1 MAEAPFEAAVR
12 ARHKGGTSVVDKLA
26 ATKDLQ
32 RLIRESER
40 VPQTIPFRPSDS
52 ILYPDPDQWKPL
64 IEGSAEPIVIRN
76 AVDAEATASGS

>member
-1 MAEAPFEAAVR
+1 MAEAPSEAAVR
-12 ARHKGGTSVVDKLA
+12 ARHKGGISAVDELA

-52 ILYPDPDQWKPL
+52 IFYPDPDQWKPL
-64 IEGSAEPIVIRN
+64 IEGSADPIVIQD
-76 AVDAEATASGS
+76 AVDAEA